1 MKDRSMS
8 SPVRIAGFVLIT
20 ALVSGL
26 IVPFSAEGAN
36 GVSAKIPFDPN
47 PKHWFA
53 KPQSQKQWEQSQTQ
67 KAKDSEAKQQAKK
80 EKERLKE
87 EAQQQKAE
95 AKKLAAEQ
103 SQQAKALK
111 KQKRNKGASSENKVA
126 SASPASAP
134 DSAPNTNPNAILPP
148 DKSTLE
154 RDCEPLRLK
163 IVALNQQ
170 NRAAKAATFVE
181 RRKLMKAHETCL
193 FEFSQK
199 EIRYIKNFQFA
210 NKNNPAAEPIPGK
223 TATPVPKGAT
233 LRINNPSTQPKI
245 EEKNTD
251 LAPLKP

>member
-1 MKDRSMS
+1 MS
-8 SPVRIAGFVLIT
+8 ASIRIAGFVLT
-20 ALVSGL
+20 AACVCGF
-26 IVPFSAEGAN
+26 IIPFSAEGAN

-47 PKHWFA
+47 PKNWFA
-53 KPQSQKQWEQSQTQ
+53 KPQSQKQWEQAQSQ
-67 KAKDSEAKQQAKK
+67 KVKEAEAKKQAKK

-95 AKKLAAEQ
+95 SKKRQAEQ
-103 SQQAKALK
+103 SKQAKALK
-111 KQKRNKGASSENKVA
+111 KQKGTQKNSPQNEVA
-126 SASPASAP
+126 SASPAS
-134 DSAPNTNPNAILPP
+134 SLETSPNTNPNAILPP
-148 DKSTLE
+148 DKSILDRE
-154 RDCEPLRLK
+154 CEPLRLK

-170 NRAAKAATFVE
+170 NRAAKLGTFIE

-233 LRINNPSTQPKI
+233 LRIDNPSTQPKI
-245 EEKNTD
+245 EEKNTE